1 MYRVKTFNEIK
12 DGEIIVTTIGEFP
25 DLYSAYICKNAVEN
39 EMYSALGY
47 ATTFFRHEV
56 RIMKVVE
63 TEQEV
68 SENELSEFKQTKPVY
83 LPFDDP
89 SLNSGF

>member
-1 MYRVKTFNEIK
+1 
-12 DGEIIVTTIGEFP
+12 
-25 DLYSAYICKNAVEN
+25 
-39 EMYSALGY
+39 MYSAFGY

-68 SENELSEFKQTKPVY
+68 SEQELSQFKQTGSVY

-89 SLNSGF
+89 SLEDIRF